1 MDENIAQCKVSV
13 INDSTNESIYVWAKD
28 FNIAELNALKI
39 SDKIYINNRYL
50 DVITIVFNYDNKLLE
65 IHVEY

>member
-50 DVITIVFNYDNKLLE
+50 DVITIVFNYDNKVLE